1 MFTANEL
8 LQTLNQYID
17 SIVFDRKPASLYEPI
32 KYSLS
37 MGGKENSPNVDVA
50 YLSVRI
56 RTIHKAYCQWHQLWK
71 LIITIH
77 CFMTI

>member
-37 MGGKENSPNVDVA
+37 MGGK
-50 YLSVRI
+50 RI
-56 RTIHKAYCQWHQLWK
+56 RPMLMLLTYQLYK
-71 LIITIH
+71 NDPQSK
-77 CFMTI
+77 

>member
-37 MGGKENSPNVDVA
+37 MGG
-50 YLSVRI
+50 
-56 RTIHKAYCQWHQLWK
+56 
-71 LIITIH
+71 
-77 CFMTI
+77 

>member
-32 KYSLS
+32 K
-37 MGGKENSPNVDVA
+37 
-50 YLSVRI
+50 
-56 RTIHKAYCQWHQLWK
+56 
-71 LIITIH
+71 
-77 CFMTI
+77 

>member
-37 MGGKENSPNVDVA
+37 MGGK
-50 YLSVRI
+50 RI
-56 RTIHKAYCQWHQLWK
+56 RPMLMLLTYQLYK
-71 LIITIH
+71 NDPQSFGNLSQLYAAS
-77 CFMTI
+77 